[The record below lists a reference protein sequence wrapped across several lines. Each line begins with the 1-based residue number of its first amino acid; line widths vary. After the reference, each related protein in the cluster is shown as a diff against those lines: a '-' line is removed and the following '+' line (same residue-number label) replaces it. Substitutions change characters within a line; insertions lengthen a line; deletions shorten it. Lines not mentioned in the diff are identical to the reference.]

1 MEESSGSCVDRRQEP
16 DTETVELL
24 RLIEKYPGVIMTLL
38 VSLHVQEFTDSNNKL
53 PHSKCHIYGLNL
65 KLNINIHIS

>member
-24 RLIEKYPGVIMTLL
+24 RLIEKYPGVILTLL
-38 VSLHVQEFTDSNNKL
+38 VSLHLQECTYSDNKM
-53 PHSKCHIYGLNL
+53 PYSKWHIYGLNL
-65 KLNINIHIS
+65 KLNINIHTS